1 MQVELK
7 QINPNQAFRANSVY
21 RPGDSVVANNKHYI
35 CNKQF
40 TSGASLSASDLTD
53 YFTENYVHMQ
63 DGSQGVG
70 YMPED
75 YFKNVQPVLIFDND
89 SDEAEASTTLGWVF
103 DQSAGGNVWTGS
115 GAKNAKVQAQF
126 ESATDYRGLERYLTS
141 KSETLAAPR
150 PAASRDVS
158 ITNQTSQEFRRPS
171 IIRMYGHAF
180 EWAGFGNYTK
190 GLPQYQGGML
200 ASNKFTY
207 YGTSELGGRVYFTG
221 FNEEGFS
228 VSPRGVEDIQT
239 GEVLSAEQIN
249 APDIRT

>member
-1 MQVELK
+1 MQ
-7 QINPNQAFRANSVY
+7 
-21 RPGDSVVANNKHYI
+21 
-35 CNKQF
+35 
-40 TSGASLSASDLTD
+40 T
-53 YFTENYVHMQ
+53 
-63 DGSQGVG
+63 GSQGTG

-89 SDEAEASTTLGWVF
+89 SDELESSTTLGWV
-103 DQSAGGNVWTGS
+103 WTGS
-115 GAKNAKVQAQF
+115 SSVWVNSAAKNKKIQAQF
-126 ESATDYRGLERYLTS
+126 KSATDYRGLERYLTS
-141 KSETLAAPR
+141 KSETIGTPK
-150 PAASRDVS
+150 PAATRDINFGS
-158 ITNQTSQEFRRPS
+158 SKGSQEFRRPS

-239 GEVLSAEQIN
+239 GEVLAVEEIN
-249 APDIRT
+249 APDQELDIPTNFDALTVGHSGRRDDQCQHRSEHHRHHQRTARGNHQR